1 MGIKSFQGDLVGKAA
16 PKALQIRVEDHMNKA
31 VVCFNPSQTILE
43 VMDAIIKNGISGGP
57 IVSEHNEILGIIS
70 EGDCIKQITE
80 SKYYNLPL
88 NEMNIGHYMT
98 VNVICVNPNDS
109 IFDVADKFLTTK
121 KRNFPVILEGKV
133 IGLIS
138 QKNVLKAVLHCESA
152 NWQKNHS

>member
-1 MGIKSFQGDLVGKAA
+1 MGIKSYQGDLVGKTIT
-16 PKALQIRVEDHMNKA
+16 KAEQIRVEDHMNKA
-31 VVCFNPSQTILE
+31 VVCFNSSQTILE

-57 IVSEHNEILGIIS
+57 IVTDNNEILGIIS

-88 NEMNIGHYMT
+88 NEMSIGHYMT
-98 VNVICVNPNDS
+98 KNVICVSPNDS

-121 KRNFPVILEGKV
+121 KRNFPVLQDGKV

-138 QKNVLKAVLHCESA
+138 QKNVLKAVLHWESA
-152 NWQKNHS
+152 NWQKNHN